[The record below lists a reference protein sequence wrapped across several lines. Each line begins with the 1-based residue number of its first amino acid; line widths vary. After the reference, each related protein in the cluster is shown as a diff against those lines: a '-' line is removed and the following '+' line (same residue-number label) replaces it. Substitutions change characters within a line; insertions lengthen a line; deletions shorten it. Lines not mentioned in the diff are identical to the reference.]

1 MTAIKQLI
9 PNGLQHD
16 FLWFVP
22 QMQIFASEDANICNP
37 GCKYL
42 RLNLQRFTSRE
53 NYLHLHQNLPSPG
66 HNFVFFGA
74 PERIIW
80 AQELG

>member
-1 MTAIKQLI
+1 MACSMVFY
-9 PNGLQHD
+9 GL
-16 FLWFVP
+16 FLR
-22 QMQIFASEDANICNP
+22 
-37 GCKYL
+37 CKYL
-42 RLNLQRFTSRE
+42 RLNLQQFTSRE

-66 HNFVFFGA
+66 HNLVFFGA

>member
-9 PNGLQHD
+9 HNGLQHG
-16 FLWFVP
+16 FLWFST
-22 QMQIFASEDANICNP
+22 QMQIFASEDANICIP

-53 NYLHLHQNLPSPG
+53 NFLHLHQNLPSPG

>member
-1 MTAIKQLI
+1 MACSTVFY
-9 PNGLQHD
+9 GL
-16 FLWFVP
+16 FLK
-22 QMQIFASEDANICNP
+22 
-37 GCKYL
+37 CKYL

-53 NYLHLHQNLPSPG
+53 NFLHLHQNSPSPG
-66 HNFVFFGA
+66 HNFVFFGT